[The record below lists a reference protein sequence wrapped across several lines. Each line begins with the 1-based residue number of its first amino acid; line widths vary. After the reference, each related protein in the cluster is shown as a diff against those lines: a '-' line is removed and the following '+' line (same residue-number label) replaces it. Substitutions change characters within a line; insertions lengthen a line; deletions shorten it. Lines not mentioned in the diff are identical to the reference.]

1 MIIRSVEF
9 NLYTL
14 EVKGFDL
21 ESKTIRVKVE
31 NSVYITYETD
41 NKELLYIMSCS
52 LEFDEICKLLER
64 RIKNIEHSKI
74 LDDYIERKDFNESK

>member
-1 MIIRSVEF
+1 MLITSVEF
-9 NLYTL
+9 NPYTL

-21 ESKTIRVKVE
+21 KSKTIRVKVE

-52 LEFDEICKLLER
+52 FESDEICKLLEKR
-64 RIKNIEHSKI
+64 VKAIEYDKELNKHT
-74 LDDYIERKDFNESK
+74 ERKDFNESK

>member
-1 MIIRSVEF
+1 MKVKNIEF
-9 NLYTL
+9 NPYTI

-41 NKELLYIMSCS
+41 NKELLYIMGCGFD
-52 LEFDEICKLLER
+52 FDEICGLLEKR
-64 RIKNIEHSKI
+64 VKAVAYSQN
-74 LDDYIERKDFNESK
+74 LDEYIERRC